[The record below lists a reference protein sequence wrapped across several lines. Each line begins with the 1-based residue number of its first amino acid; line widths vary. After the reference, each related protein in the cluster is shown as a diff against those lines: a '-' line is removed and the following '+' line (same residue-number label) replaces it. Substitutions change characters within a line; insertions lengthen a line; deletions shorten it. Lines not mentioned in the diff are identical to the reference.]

1 MMNEIS
7 PSPSVV
13 LTERAARKVQSLITE
28 DGDDSL
34 MLRLSV
40 SGGGCSGFSYGFSLD
55 GETTTDDR
63 VFEFH
68 GAKLVIDDM
77 SLELLGGSEIDYGQD
92 LLASSFRIN
101 NPNASSTCG
110 CGTSF
115 SI

>member
-1 MMNEIS
+1 MNELS
-7 PSPSVV
+7 PTSTVS
-13 LTERAARKVQSLITE
+13 LTERAASKVQALIAE
-28 DGDDSL
+28 EGDETL

-55 GETTTDDR
+55 GDTTADDK

-68 GAKLVIDDM
+68 GVKLVIDEM
-77 SLELLGGSEIDYGQD
+77 SLDLLGGSEIDYAED

-115 SI
+115 SL

>member
-1 MMNEIS
+1 MNELS
-7 PSPSVV
+7 PTPTVS
-13 LTERAARKVQSLITE
+13 LTERAASRVKALIAE
-28 DGDDSL
+28 EGDETL

-55 GETTTDDR
+55 AETTGDDK

-68 GAKLVIDDM
+68 GVKLVIDEM
-77 SLELLGGSEIDYGQD
+77 SLDLLGGSEIDYAED

-115 SI
+115 SL

>member
-1 MMNEIS
+1 MNELS
-7 PSPSVV
+7 PTQTVSLS
-13 LTERAARKVQSLITE
+13 ERAAVKVTSLITE
-28 DGDDSL
+28 EGDNSL

-55 GETTTDDR
+55 AESTTDDK

-68 GAKLVIDDM
+68 GVKLVIDDM
-77 SLELLGGSEIDYGQD
+77 SLELIGGSEIDYVDD
-92 LLASSFRIN
+92 LMASSFRIT

-115 SI
+115 SL

>member
-1 MMNEIS
+1 MNDMS
-7 PSPSVV
+7 PTPAVA
-13 LTERAARKVQSLITE
+13 LTERAAAKVTSLITE
-28 DGDDSL
+28 EGDDSL

-55 GETTTDDR
+55 AETTADDK

-68 GAKLVIDDM
+68 GVKLVIDDM
-77 SLELLGGSEIDYGQD
+77 SLDLLGGSEIDYVDD
-92 LLASSFRIN
+92 LMASSFRIN

-115 SI
+115 SL

>member
-1 MMNEIS
+1 MNELS
-7 PSPSVV
+7 PTPTVTLS
-13 LTERAARKVQSLITE
+13 ERAATKVQSLITE
-28 DGDDSL
+28 EGDERL

-55 GETTTDDR
+55 ADSTADDK

-68 GAKLVIDDM
+68 GVKLVIDDM
-77 SLELLGGSEIDYGQD
+77 SLELLGGSEIDYAED

-115 SI
+115 SL

>member
-1 MMNEIS
+1 ML
-7 PSPSVV
+7 
-13 LTERAARKVQSLITE
+13 LTEKAAAKVTSLIAE
-28 DGDDSL
+28 EGDDRL

-55 GETTTDDR
+55 ADSTNDDK

-68 GAKLVIDDM
+68 GVKLVIDDM
-77 SLELLGGSEIDYGQD
+77 SLDLLGGSQIDYVDD
-92 LLASSFRIN
+92 LMAASFRIT

-115 SI
+115 SL

>member
-1 MMNEIS
+1 MS
-7 PSPSVV
+7 SAPTVV
-13 LTERAARKVQSLITE
+13 LTERAATKVISLITE
-28 DGDDSL
+28 EGDMAL

-55 GETTTDDR
+55 GESTADDK

-68 GAKLVIDDM
+68 GVKLVIDEM
-77 SLELLGGSEIDYGQD
+77 SLDLLGGSEIDYVDD
-92 LLASSFRIN
+92 LMASSFRIS

-115 SI
+115 SL

>member
-1 MMNEIS
+1 MNDLS
-7 PSPSVV
+7 PSPSIA
-13 LTERAARKVQSLITE
+13 LTERAAAKVQSLITDE
-28 DGDDSL
+28 GDDGL

-55 GETTTDDR
+55 ADTTADDK

-68 GAKLVIDDM
+68 GVKLVVDDM
-77 SLELLGGSEIDYGQD
+77 SLDLLGGSEIDYAED
-92 LLASSFRIN
+92 LMASSFRIN

-115 SI
+115 AL

>member
-1 MMNEIS
+1 MNELS
-7 PSPSVV
+7 PTQTVSLS
-13 LTERAARKVQSLITE
+13 ERAAVKVTSLIAE
-28 DGDDSL
+28 EGDDSL

-55 GETTTDDR
+55 ADSTADDK

-68 GAKLVIDDM
+68 GVKLVIDDM
-77 SLELLGGSEIDYGQD
+77 SLDLIGGSEIDYVDD
-92 LLASSFRIN
+92 LMASSFRIT

-115 SI
+115 SL

>member
-1 MMNEIS
+1 MNNMS
-7 PSPSVV
+7 PPPAVG
-13 LTERAARKVQSLITE
+13 LTERAAVKVTSLITE
-28 DGDDSL
+28 EGDASL

-55 GETTTDDR
+55 AETTDDDK

-68 GAKLVIDDM
+68 GVKLVIDDM
-77 SLELLGGSEIDYGQD
+77 SLDLLGGSEIDYVD
-92 LLASSFRIN
+92 DMMASSFRIN

-115 SI
+115 SL